1 MPTMGRDSCY
11 ETLTNNCL
19 DPLWACRRPN
29 KHCTMCNHQYEPQ
42 DCKDRNKDDD
52 FELFCISQSRAT
64 QIPPK
69 LPPDPT
75 HGAYQWQDV
84 GDRSRDGCGRWI
96 SLVGCPGQVVPG
108 GSGQIGS
115 QKRLRPSM
123 PPPSTPRARVHQGS
137 QRSKISKL

>member
-1 MPTMGRDSCY
+1 MIWGYNKP
-11 ETLTNNCL
+11 
-19 DPLWACRRPN
+19 RPVVAR
-29 KHCTMCNHQYEPQ
+29 TMCNHQFEPQ
-42 DCKDRNKDDD
+42 DCQDGHKDDD
-52 FELFCISQSRAT
+52 LELLCISQSRHP

-75 HGAYQWQDV
+75 HGAYQRQDV

-123 PPPSTPRARVHQGS
+123 PPPSTPRARVHQGPRG
-137 QRSKISKL
+137 QNFQICDLDTKTTKTHPKVF